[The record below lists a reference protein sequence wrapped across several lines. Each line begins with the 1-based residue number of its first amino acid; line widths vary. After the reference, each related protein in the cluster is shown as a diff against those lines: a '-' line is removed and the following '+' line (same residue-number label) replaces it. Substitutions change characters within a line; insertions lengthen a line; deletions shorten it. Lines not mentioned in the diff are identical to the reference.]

1 MPGHGPIKVSR
12 WAHDSTKHFE
22 DVLFF
27 NMWGGVS
34 LPRVLIGLYIV
45 EMVHFDSNGR
55 KAKHVHFV
63 SFCPNLLDTVNICR
77 CPAVSEIRA
86 GVTIESKYQN
96 ALSSLF

>member
-22 DVLFF
+22 D
-27 NMWGGVS
+27 VS

-63 SFCPNLLDTVNICR
+63 SFCPNLLDAVNICR

>member
-1 MPGHGPIKVSR
+1 MVQSRLAGGPMILRNTLKTS
-12 WAHDSTKHFE
+12 F
-22 DVLFF
+22 FF